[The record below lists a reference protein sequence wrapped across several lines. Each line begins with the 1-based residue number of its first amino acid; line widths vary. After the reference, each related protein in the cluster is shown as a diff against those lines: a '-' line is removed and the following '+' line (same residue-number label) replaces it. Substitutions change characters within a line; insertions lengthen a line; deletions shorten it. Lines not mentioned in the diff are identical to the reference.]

1 MITAL
6 QNFIS
11 RKGKPVFL
19 FLLIVVCV
27 SFVLYLS
34 QGTSIFDFMPDPN
47 REKKEFYGTDLNDP
61 EQRRVLSVT
70 NKVAA
75 DLGAIISPTREVL
88 KEADIRYFENL
99 QARLRAAYQPENRDK
114 IDQEALQSMF
124 GYMQSWRN
132 FPDAVKVMAIARS
145 GDYDYEFSESSIRAK
160 IIMDSLAEDFG
171 FLPLVL
177 NDSAINSLYHN
188 FINQMNPMLADDENR
203 SNAFQNLARLRGVAP
218 RDVDSILY
226 EHYRAHQI
234 DRIFTN
240 SGYSL
245 DLEGEIELHRDQF
258 AWDAE
263 AISFSSDD
271 FDFNEPYFFTVKLE
285 AQPSPGEHLAIDLGG
300 NKATFEFTASSKEAN
315 GSKYFVSIGKDRSAS
330 LKELSLVMDS
340 SSLGVKGSISENV
353 LSVMSDGST
362 LSSKIPSFRTNAS
375 TIKVVFALQEEL
387 ESFHEEVKL
396 DARFVQPARTY
407 ATVVSFESGD
417 FYTPLPEPDEARM
430 RSYFERNK
438 MLFEPLPP
446 MPSIDSIKEDAGA
459 KGPTG
464 EKGKESETNS
474 SQIEQVDLST
484 LEIDLEE
491 QTNPKVVS
499 FEEVKE
505 EVMKRIMEGDK
516 IDAEREAAELT
527 QQAALDFLDS
537 INSIGEKA
545 RSQFPNYQEF
555 RNSKEL
561 EKLIMTSGAKLKKIS
576 FAKRDM
582 AIQSKVLG
590 LETRENERRTNRDPL
605 VEVDALNNKLFFTR
619 SIRKSKD
626 GYVVFILDRKTEEEP
641 SQFNEVEF
649 STLYAEFVKKQRANA
664 FGKWIDQE
672 FEKLVQGNF
681 ELGEAQTLN
690 LNAKSSQ
697 AVRASYDAKSSKIRN
712 QLRELQDER
721 TEISS
726 AERESNATAQQK
738 QRKVVLD
745 QEIEDLRESQAAVN
759 RERLLANQLLDV
771 VNTLKPDGVW
781 VEQERTEE
789 SVLFVRL
796 NGVYTLRAKKADP
809 ELITGRV
816 RDLEYSRSENVRS
829 LLVDDL
835 IAAGL
840 NP

>member
-19 FLLIVVCV
+19 FLLVVVCV

-88 KEADIRYFENL
+88 EEADVRYFENL
-99 QARLRAAYQPENRDK
+99 QAQLRAAYQPENRDK
-114 IDQEALQSMF
+114 INQEALQSMF

-160 IIMDSLAEDFG
+160 LIMDSLAEDFG

-203 SNAFQNLARLRGVAP
+203 SNAFQNLARFRGVAP

-240 SGYSL
+240 AGYSL

-263 AISFSSDD
+263 AISLSSDD
-271 FDFNEPYFFTVKLE
+271 FDYNEPSLFSVMLE
-285 AQPSPGEHLAIDLGG
+285 AQPTPGDFVELDLGG
-300 NKATFEFTASSKEAN
+300 YKATFEFTASSKEAN
-315 GSKYFVSIGKDRSAS
+315 GSKYFVSIGKDKSAS
-330 LKELSLVMDS
+330 LKALSLVMDS
-340 SSLGVKGSISENV
+340 SPLGVKGSIFGNV
-353 LSVMSDGST
+353 LSLMSEGST
-362 LSSKIPSFRTNAS
+362 LSSKIPSFQTSSS
-375 TIKVVFALQEEL
+375 TMKVVFALRDEL

-417 FYTPLPEPDEARM
+417 FYTSLPEPDEARM

-438 MLFEPLPP
+438 MLFETLPP
-446 MPSIDSIKEDAGA
+446 VPSIDSIKEDAGA

-474 SQIEQVDLST
+474 SKIEQVDIST
-484 LEIDLEE
+484 LETNSEE
-491 QTNPKVVS
+491 QTKPKVVS
-499 FEEVKE
+499 FEEVRE

-537 INSIGEKA
+537 VNSIGEKA
-545 RSQFPNYQEF
+545 RSGFPNYQEF

-561 EKLIMTSGAKLKKIS
+561 EELIKTSGAKLKKIS

-582 AIQSKVLG
+582 AIQSRVLG
-590 LETRENERRTNRDPL
+590 LETRENERRANRDPL

-641 SQFNEVEF
+641 SQFKDVEF

-672 FEKLVQGNF
+672 FEKLTQGNF
-681 ELGEAQTLN
+681 EFGEAQTLN

-697 AVRASYDAKSSKIRN
+697 SVRASYDAKSSKIRN
-712 QLRELQDER
+712 QLRELQDKR

-771 VNTLKPDGVW
+771 VNTLEPDGVW
-781 VEQERTEE
+781 VEQERTGE

>member
-75 DLGAIISPTREVL
+75 DLGAIISPTRDVL

-315 GSKYFVSIGKDRSAS
+315 GSKYFVSIGKDR
-330 LKELSLVMDS
+330 
-340 SSLGVKGSISENV
+340 
-353 LSVMSDGST
+353 
-362 LSSKIPSFRTNAS
+362 
-375 TIKVVFALQEEL
+375 
-387 ESFHEEVKL
+387 
-396 DARFVQPARTY
+396 
-407 ATVVSFESGD
+407 
-417 FYTPLPEPDEARM
+417 
-430 RSYFERNK
+430 
-438 MLFEPLPP
+438 
-446 MPSIDSIKEDAGA
+446 
-459 KGPTG
+459 
-464 EKGKESETNS
+464 
-474 SQIEQVDLST
+474 
-484 LEIDLEE
+484 
-491 QTNPKVVS
+491 
-499 FEEVKE
+499 
-505 EVMKRIMEGDK
+505 
-516 IDAEREAAELT
+516 
-527 QQAALDFLDS
+527 
-537 INSIGEKA
+537 
-545 RSQFPNYQEF
+545 
-555 RNSKEL
+555 
-561 EKLIMTSGAKLKKIS
+561 
-576 FAKRDM
+576 
-582 AIQSKVLG
+582 
-590 LETRENERRTNRDPL
+590 
-605 VEVDALNNKLFFTR
+605 
-619 SIRKSKD
+619 
-626 GYVVFILDRKTEEEP
+626 
-641 SQFNEVEF
+641 
-649 STLYAEFVKKQRANA
+649 
-664 FGKWIDQE
+664 
-672 FEKLVQGNF
+672 
-681 ELGEAQTLN
+681 
-690 LNAKSSQ
+690 
-697 AVRASYDAKSSKIRN
+697 
-712 QLRELQDER
+712 
-721 TEISS
+721 
-726 AERESNATAQQK
+726 
-738 QRKVVLD
+738 
-745 QEIEDLRESQAAVN
+745 
-759 RERLLANQLLDV
+759 
-771 VNTLKPDGVW
+771 
-781 VEQERTEE
+781 
-789 SVLFVRL
+789 
-796 NGVYTLRAKKADP
+796 
-809 ELITGRV
+809 
-816 RDLEYSRSENVRS
+816 
-829 LLVDDL
+829 
-835 IAAGL
+835 
-840 NP
+840 